1 VLQLRAR
8 LLRLWSAA
16 IRSRSRGFRTRRRQ
30 CQTVP
35 YLTLLRLLILA
46 VAAFSLGAA
55 AQSSATLDA
64 VRLHRSDALR
74 LAQSELAN
82 CWLPACARLSEL
94 SLLTG
99 YLLLAG
105 GHAAEAVQQLSSIP
119 APRSLEAFH
128 AYHLGQAYFYA
139 HEKRAA
145 ATEFARAAEHSEGWL
160 QIRAKARQGEALLAA
175 GAIREAL
182 ELLEVAAAEAD
193 NPELLY
199 QRATARARVGNF
211 DGARAD
217 FKTLAVRF
225 PVHPCAALALSETSR
240 VPELAIDLAF
250 DEHISRSRAFIEAGQ
265 PRLALEEMAAAER
278 HRSAEPHP
286 DRGRIPLL
294 KATALF
300 SLGRDAEAEAQ
311 LKLTARGQS
320 GVASEG
326 ILFRAR
332 RALRSNQNEQAR
344 RYMAEIE
351 RRYPKEPSA
360 DEAGFFLGWIDL
372 QAGRW
377 PAAVK
382 SFIAFERRHPHS
394 RRRDDAIWFE
404 SLALILQRKYEDS
417 RQTLRR
423 LVHQFASSPLVPQA
437 RYWSA
442 RSLQLSSGD
451 VDQLADEYQQ
461 IVRLFPGSFYSL
473 LAGSRLRELGRERP
487 IAFPESPK
495 APGGPA
501 PSDFALALA
510 LSDAGLAR
518 DAAVEAAHRVESA
531 RNQSEAVRIGHA
543 LQRMGEYGRAYG
555 LAARMLWGNAYG
567 SKDGESLA
575 LLYPRAYPHLVEQLA
590 KEQSVDP
597 YFIWAIMRRE
607 SSFRAEVT
615 SSANARGLMQVFP
628 PTAVEISKRLAVD
641 APDPEELFS
650 AEVNVRF
657 AAWYL
662 AQLKARFGHPALCA
676 AAYNA
681 GPGPVNRWL
690 SERGDLPLDLFVERI
705 PYKETR
711 AYVKQVVADY
721 FTYRQ
726 LYETL
731 PGNPVSNPDVDLALP
746 TEAKAGVNF

>member
-1 VLQLRAR
+1 MLQLRAR

-46 VAAFSLGAA
+46 VAAFSRGAA

-128 AYHLGQAYFYA
+128 AYYLGQAYFYA

-265 PRLALEEMAAAER
+265 PRLALEELAAAER